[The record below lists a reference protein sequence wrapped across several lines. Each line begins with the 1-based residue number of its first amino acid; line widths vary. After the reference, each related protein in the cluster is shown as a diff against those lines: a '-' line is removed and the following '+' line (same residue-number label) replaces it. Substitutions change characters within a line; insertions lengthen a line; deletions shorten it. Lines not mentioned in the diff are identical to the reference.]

1 MCSKKRAE
9 EIDLLLTTQLKVPS
23 CWSKPRVLLTSTTG
37 IKIADCL
44 ALCGD
49 YGAYV
54 IGLTDI
60 EDTFKQLFIRLL
72 NNIIKPIL
80 QCSPSDAVELTSLQ
94 TNLVLHMHV
103 LRFVIDLSRFA
114 NIHTQFLSWFQYN
127 LFAFIVRFVT
137 YLATTFICIFYVLSF
152 NFYVLSIY
160 IHNIC
165 HDFSTICLIYF
176 TFCYSSS
183 YALLID
189 QVDVLAQLECKLP
202 SYWNTL
208 TRHFLYCRV
217 VKQIRIHGGFKAHNM
232 LSFESAHVF
241 LKSCSRSTK
250 NLMASIRNHY
260 QVHVAVQSW
269 RFDAEGQ
276 WVSPGRKSGLLN
288 SVEAADAK
296 NQLCDSSAIPLH
308 GKQNYR
314 PKEITLDSSTFSQV
328 QDLWAIESKT
338 YDRLRDRYKRQTRN
352 TTVLM
357 ADWDVRGRFLS
368 DEELKMKGMTPDA
381 QVCSLARCLC
391 TKRRQLSTKRHLFPT
406 KCQLNTNV
414 IFYLQNVN
422 MDLQNVH
429 FCLQTVNYIYN
440 VNIGNYQSYTVW

>member
-1 MCSKKRAE
+1 
-9 EIDLLLTTQLKVPS
+9 
-23 CWSKPRVLLTSTTG
+23 
-37 IKIADCL
+37 
-44 ALCGD
+44 
-49 YGAYV
+49 
-54 IGLTDI
+54 
-60 EDTFKQLFIRLL
+60 
-72 NNIIKPIL
+72 
-80 QCSPSDAVELTSLQ
+80 
-94 TNLVLHMHV
+94 
-103 LRFVIDLSRFA
+103 
-114 NIHTQFLSWFQYN
+114 
-127 LFAFIVRFVT
+127 
-137 YLATTFICIFYVLSF
+137 
-152 NFYVLSIY
+152 
-160 IHNIC
+160 
-165 HDFSTICLIYF
+165 
-176 TFCYSSS
+176 
-183 YALLID
+183 
-189 QVDVLAQLECKLP
+189 
-202 SYWNTL
+202 
-208 TRHFLYCRV
+208 V

-391 TKRRQLSTKRHLFPT
+391 TKRRQLSTKRHLLPT